1 MPCLATSERIKP
13 GKDAEVLARLK
24 GDRGAVFVQRKLGK
38 EKTAEFARLYTAPG
52 VDHVGSG
59 APANVDMLGVLV
71 DWVENG
77 KAPGDLE
84 VTEQKVEA
92 PSFETMR
99 SLPLCRWPA
108 WPHYK
113 SGPVNRAP
121 SFACAP

>member
-1 MPCLATSERIKP
+1 M
-13 GKDAEVLARLK
+13 
-24 GDRGAVFVQRKLGK
+24 LGK

-59 APANVDMLGVLV
+59 APANVEMLTVLV

-84 VTEQKVEA
+84 VTEQEVEA
-92 PSFETMR
+92 PAFETAR
-99 SLPLCRWPA
+99 TLPLCKWPA

-113 SGPVNRAP
+113 SGAP
-121 SFACAP
+121 NLAASFYCAP

>member
-1 MPCLATSERIKP
+1 MLA
-13 GKDAEVLARLK
+13 
-24 GDRGAVFVQRKLGK
+24 
-38 EKTAEFARLYTAPG
+38 
-52 VDHVGSG
+52 
-59 APANVDMLGVLV
+59 VLV

-92 PSFETMR
+92 PAFETTR
-99 SLPLCRWPA
+99 ALPLCQWPA

-113 SGPVNRAP
+113 SGEVNRAA